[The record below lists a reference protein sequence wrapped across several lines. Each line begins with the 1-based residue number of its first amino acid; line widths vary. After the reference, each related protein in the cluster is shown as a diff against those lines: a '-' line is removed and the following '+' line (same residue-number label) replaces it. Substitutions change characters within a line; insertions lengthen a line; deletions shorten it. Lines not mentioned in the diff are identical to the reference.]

1 MEQLQLMA
9 GRVCLVTG
17 ATRGI
22 GAVMAETLASMGA
35 TVVATG
41 RSGERGQDL
50 ISGVTQRTGNSDVH
64 FLRADLASLSEVRGL
79 AEAFMRRWSQL
90 HVLRRAQTRASGW
103 HHRPTSRE

>member
-41 RSGERGQDL
+41 RSGQ
-50 ISGVTQRTGNSDVH
+50 H
-64 FLRADLASLSEVRGL
+64 
-79 AEAFMRRWSQL
+79 
-90 HVLRRAQTRASGW
+90 
-103 HHRPTSRE
+103 